1 METVLIQK
9 ISRIKLILMDV
20 DGVLTDGGIIL
31 GSQGMEIKIFNV
43 QDGAG
48 ITMARL
54 AGLKV
59 GILTGRL
66 SEAVQQR
73 ATELHFDV
81 VSQGHF
87 NKLTEYE
94 QIKQSLAVSDL
105 EVAYIG
111 DDILDLDVLR
121 RVGFSIAVANARPE
135 VKSEVDYITATSGGK
150 GAVREVV
157 DLILKTQNRWH
168 TVVDQMLSIKT

>member
-1 METVLIQK
+1 MDNVLTQK
-9 ISRIKLILMDV
+9 MNRIKLILMDV

-31 GSQGMEIKIFNV
+31 GNQGLEIKKFNV

-59 GILTGRL
+59 GILTGRI

-73 ATELHFDV
+73 AKELNFDI

-94 QIKQSLAVSDL
+94 QIKLKLGLNDP
-105 EVAYIG
+105 EIAYIG
-111 DDILDLDVLR
+111 DDILDLGVLR
-121 RVGFSIAVANARPE
+121 RVGLRIAVANARSE
-135 VKSEVDYITATSGGK
+135 VKAEVDYTTVASGGN

-157 DLILKTQNRWH
+157 DLILKAQNQWNA
-168 TVVDQMLSIKT
+168 VVERMLSLKS

>member
-9 ISRIKLILMDV
+9 MSRIKLILMDV

-31 GSQGMEIKIFNV
+31 GSQGLEIKIFNV

-59 GILTGRL
+59 GILTGRI

-94 QIKQSLAVSDL
+94 QIKQKLAVNDL
-105 EVAYIG
+105 EVTYIG

-121 RVGFSIAVANARPE
+121 RVGFSVAVANARPE
-135 VKSEVDYITATSGGK
+135 VKSEVDYITVASGGK
-150 GAVREVV
+150 GAVREVI

-168 TVVDQMLSIKT
+168 TIVDQMLSIKS

>member
-135 VKSEVDYITATSGGK
+135 VKSEVDFITATSGGK

-168 TVVDQMLSIKT
+168 AIVDQMLSIKT

>member
-31 GSQGMEIKIFNV
+31 GSQGLEIKIFNV

-59 GILTGRL
+59 GILTGRI

-73 ATELHFDV
+73 ATELHFDI

-135 VKSEVDYITATSGGK
+135 VKSEVDYITAASGGK

-168 TVVDQMLSIKT
+168 AIVDQMLSIKT

>member
-1 METVLIQK
+1 
-9 ISRIKLILMDV
+9 
-20 DGVLTDGGIIL
+20 
-31 GSQGMEIKIFNV
+31 
-43 QDGAG
+43 
-48 ITMARL
+48 L

-135 VKSEVDYITATSGGK
+135 VKSEVDYITAASGGK